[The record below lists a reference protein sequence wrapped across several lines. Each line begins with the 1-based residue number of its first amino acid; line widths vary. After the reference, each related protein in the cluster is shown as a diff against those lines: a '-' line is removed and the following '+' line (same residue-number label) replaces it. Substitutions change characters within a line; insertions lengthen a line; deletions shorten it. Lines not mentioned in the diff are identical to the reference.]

1 MGDIGIDFGGNPVP
15 IVDFG
20 LFLNPP
26 SPEAKKA
33 TANSIV
39 QAFGTVG
46 FVYLMNHGIPQDKVD
61 ECYDWSK
68 KFFALPLEEKK
79 KCLRVHPPTG
89 PYHRGFSGVANTGP
103 VVRQALEMSRDDVPE
118 FPNRWPDESA
128 LPHFKDFCLDFFQTC
143 YKSQLDILHAIAL
156 GLGLE
161 EDYFDSYHTQKE
173 NQLRFLYY
181 PSVDEHSLRSGD
193 EERLDAHTDIRTLT
207 MLFQD
212 EVGGL
217 EVEDPYNP
225 GVFRSSPPI
234 KGAMI
239 VNIGD
244 LLQRW
249 TNDMLHSPMHRVRAP
264 PLKETEEVD
273 STGAKVKMTPPRY
286 SIPYFAT
293 PNLDAIIECI
303 PGSWNETRAKKYEA
317 INTQDYIDM
326 TVKSKQRQ
334 YNYVK

>member
-26 SPEAKKA
+26 SADMKKT
-33 TANSIV
+33 TAGAIV
-39 QAFGTVG
+39 QAFSTVG
-46 FVYLMNHGIPQDKVD
+46 FVYLVNHGISQDEVD

-68 KFFALPLEEKK
+68 KFFALSVEEKMR
-79 KCLRVHPPTG
+79 CLRVHPPTG
-89 PYHRGFSGVANTGP
+89 PYHRGFSGVSNSGP
-103 VVRQALEMSRDDVPE
+103 VVRQAFEMSRDDVPE
-118 FPNRWPDESA
+118 FPNPWPDEST
-128 LPHFKDFCLDFFQTC
+128 LPHFKDFCLAFFQTC
-143 YKSQLDILHAIAL
+143 YKTQLDILHAIAL
-156 GLGLE
+156 GLGLD
-161 EDYFDSYHTQKE
+161 EDHFDSYHTQKE

-181 PSVDEHSLRSGD
+181 PSVDEQSLRSGD

-249 TNDMLHSPMHRVRAP
+249 TNNTLHSPMHRVRAP
-264 PLKETEEVD
+264 PLKETTEVD

-293 PNLDAIIECI
+293 PNLDVIIDCV
-303 PGSWNETRAKKYEA
+303 PGSWNETRPKKYEP
-317 INTQDYIDM
+317 INTQDYIDL
-326 TVKSKQRQ
+326 TVKSKQKT